1 MKVRGIEA
9 GREVMWVYIDPG
21 GGLTGKHGIGVERQ
35 IYMHW
40 AFTEQDMAATK
51 RLRAAFCPM
60 RASTPARSFLTWL
73 SRTGSRNYTGPR
85 PKPLR

>member
-1 MKVRGIEA
+1 MKGRGIEA
-9 GREVMWVYIDPG
+9 GREVMRVYIDPG
-21 GGLTGKHGIGVERQ
+21 GALPGEHGIGVEKQ
-35 IYMHW
+35 IHMQL

-51 RLRAAFCPM
+51 LVRAAFCPM

>member
-1 MKVRGIEA
+1 
-9 GREVMWVYIDPG
+9 
-21 GGLTGKHGIGVERQ
+21 
-35 IYMHW
+35 MHW

-60 RASTPARSFLTWL
+60 RDSTPSRSFLTSL